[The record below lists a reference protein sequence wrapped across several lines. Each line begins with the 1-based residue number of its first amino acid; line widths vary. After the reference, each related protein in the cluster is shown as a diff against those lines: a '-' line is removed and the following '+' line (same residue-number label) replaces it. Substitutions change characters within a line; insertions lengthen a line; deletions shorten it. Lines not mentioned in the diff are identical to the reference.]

1 MVIGWG
7 SQESSKAKNGET
19 PELTFPYFETAGRGH
34 VSVMKVFL
42 PSS

>member
-7 SQESSKAKNGET
+7 SQESYKAKNGET
-19 PELTFPYFETAGRGH
+19 PEVTFPYFRGH
-34 VSVMKVFL
+34 VSVMKVFV